1 MQSDI
6 LGYFKDD
13 KEYLARIG
21 TEINELLYKAPHGA
35 VVKGRVLAEN
45 LTKEI
50 AKLEGEEYLN
60 SLTQAERL
68 KKLSEDEILDIEIY
82 KAFNS
87 VRRLGNIAAH
97 EEIEGDLEAALSIHR
112 NLHKIICWFIEVY
125 CDPEFESKP
134 YQTPKPANNNDND
147 EKIDM
152 ILGQLAQFMN
162 ANQPK
167 NILYSAKADEEQ
179 EGSNSETIEDK
190 VKYTSS
196 EEVEK
201 VEEMSEVD
209 KSEEELEKEIAK
221 ANDYEEDEECNL
233 VDIKINKDCLVHDL
247 KRLKES
253 SKEAVENLST
263 FSDFKDYMHVKRKVE
278 DELYDIIE
286 KSSESSKGEL
296 ILVCGGVGDGKS
308 HLISYFKNKYPEIM
322 DRFDMHNDATES
334 FEPGKTSIDTLNDVL
349 DSFSDDNID
358 NTNDKFILAI
368 NLGALSNFIDS
379 KYGSRFTKLKKYVEA
394 KGILEVDISESSYD
408 EESSFQFIN
417 FSDYHIYSLTEEKPK
432 SKYLE
437 DIIKNITQE
446 HKNNVFKNSYKN
458 NCKNCSVNYKCPV
471 KVNYEMLM
479 EDSVREALIDVVV
492 ESVVKDKLIVSTRS
506 LLNFIYDFLVNTTLD
521 NKNHKEIIKYIEKID
536 CKEFINCIFTSNLF
550 DHKELSYILASI
562 SKIDPI
568 NSKSENLDNVI
579 IKLNITEDMTNVFSE
594 YIEANNDSY
603 LSTILNKNE
612 EIENVMNGQK
622 NKSDK
627 ENIKNKLIDMFIRLN
642 LFIPKKELD
651 LKDKT
656 YLEYMKCIYY
666 FNKCEKKN
674 LSSLY
679 KNIKE
684 SIYRWNGDCEIDKIN
699 LSIGRNQIRYKM
711 SQALDIKPDLSNLK
725 IDDEVELFKFKPNLT
740 LIYKNVQKNKSYSI
754 DIDFNLY
761 ELLMRVKNGYR
772 PNKNDKYNYI
782 SFVEFINKIQK
793 LGNQDK
799 EVYIEDR
806 SGCKISKYKLVYDED
821 FEEFKFI

>member
-21 TEINELLYKAPHGA
+21 NEINELLYKAPHGA

-68 KKLSEDEILDIEIY
+68 KKLNEDEILDIEIY

-87 VRRLGNIAAH
+87 IRRLGNIAAH

-112 NLHKIICWFIEVY
+112 NLHKIICWVIEVY
-125 CDPEFESKP
+125 CDPEFDSKP
-134 YQTPKPANNNDND
+134 YQTPKPTNNNDND

-162 ANQPK
+162 ANQS
-167 NILYSAKADEEQ
+167 NNLLSTTKADEEQ
-179 EGSNSETIEDK
+179 EELNSETIEDK

-196 EEVEK
+196 EEIEK
-201 VEEMSEVD
+201 LAEVD
-209 KSEEELEKEIAK
+209 KSEEELEKEIVEV
-221 ANDYEEDEECNL
+221 NDSEEDDL
-233 VDIKINKDCLVHDL
+233 VDIKINKDCLVYDL

-263 FSDFKDYMHVKRKVE
+263 FSDFKEYMHVKRKVE

-286 KSSESSKGEL
+286 KASESNKGEL

-308 HLISYFKNKYPEIM
+308 HLISYFKNKYSEMM
-322 DRFDMHNDATES
+322 DKFDMHNDATES
-334 FEPGKTSIDTLNDVL
+334 FEPGKTSIDTLNDIL

-358 NTNDKFILAI
+358 TTNDKLILAI

-379 KYGSRFTKLKKYVEA
+379 KYGSRFTRLKKYVEA

-408 EESSFQFIN
+408 EVSSFQFIN

-437 DIIKNITQE
+437 DIIKNITQD

-458 NCKNCSVNYKCPV
+458 NCKTCSVNYKCPV

-479 EDSVREALIDVVV
+479 EDSVREALIDVVI

-536 CKEFINCIFTSNLF
+536 CKEFANCIFTSNLF

-562 SKIDPI
+562 NKIDPI

-594 YIEANNDSY
+594 YIEVNNDSY
-603 LSTILNKNE
+603 LSTIFNKNE
-612 EIENVMNGQK
+612 EIENVMNRQK

-656 YLEYMKCIYY
+656 YLEHMKCIYY
-666 FNKCEKKN
+666 FNKGEKKN

-684 SIYRWNGDCEIDKIN
+684 SIYRWNGDCEVDRIN

-806 SGCKISKYKLVYDED
+806 SGSKISKYRLVYDED